1 MVLEAQTKNRQ
12 AENQINELMGL
23 QQDISKLQVS
33 SSGPG
38 SSYLGGAN
46 IAKSNSNCNLAALLA
61 MNRQESKYGS
71 VHQIEA
77 NEVPISMNGYDR
89 QHEEEDEE

>member
-1 MVLEAQTKNRQ
+1 M
-12 AENQINELMGL
+12 
-23 QQDISKLQVS
+23 S

-38 SSYLGGAN
+38 SSYFAGAS

-61 MNRQESKYGS
+61 MNQQESKYGS

-77 NEVPISMNGYDR
+77 SEVPISMNRYDR
-89 QHEEEDEE
+89 QHEQEDEE